1 MNWVG
6 RSMTNHP
13 PPITSSKTF
22 KTINSTPS
30 LQHKQAHPH
39 NLDPSE
45 RPKVFLLNWRHFGT
59 YVACGR
65 PRAGLGG
72 QRRLLSLSVTSITAA
87 TQLDPP
93 PPPTTP
99 SSIFSIR
106 SSISIIKVVMKYQVT
121 SITAATQL

>member
-1 MNWVG
+1 MNWVD

-13 PPITSSKTF
+13 SPITLSKTF

-30 LQHKQAHPH
+30 LQHKQPH
-39 NLDPSE
+39 ILDPSE

-99 SSIFSIR
+99 SSILSIR
-106 SSISIIKVVMKYQVT
+106 SSISILKVVVKYQVT